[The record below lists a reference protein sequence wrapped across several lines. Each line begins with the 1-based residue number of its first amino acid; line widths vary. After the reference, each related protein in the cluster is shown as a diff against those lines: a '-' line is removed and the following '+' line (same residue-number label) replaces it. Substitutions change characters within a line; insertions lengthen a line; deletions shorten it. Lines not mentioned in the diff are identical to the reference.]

1 MGFTVLMA
9 SDATPARAGRIVK
22 MRQAMQPGATASTR
36 GILRPHEGRRHF
48 RLTRE
53 LPAPDLATWVERLW
67 MVEWDLREPYTQELL
82 NHPTINMAVEATSA
96 GIFGIRTERDQRTI
110 SGTGRVVGVKF
121 RPGAFQPFYGGSV
134 HQLTNRVLPLT
145 AVFGPAGDELADAV
159 RAEADAPFAVMEDFL
174 RARLPEPDPQL
185 DVLADIVGTML
196 EDPAVVRVDE
206 LAARHAMSPRSL
218 QRLFR
223 RYVGVS
229 PKWVLRRYRLHE
241 AAERIAE
248 GRDGDWA
255 ATALELGY
263 FDQAHFIRDFKAL
276 IGASPAQYAG
286 AAA

>member
-1 MGFTVLMA
+1 ME
-9 SDATPARAGRIVK
+9 RA
-22 MRQAMQPGATASTR
+22 ATASNR
-36 GILRPHEGRRHF
+36 GILRPHEGHRHF

-53 LPAPDLATWVERLW
+53 PPSPDLARWVERHW
-67 MVEWDLREPYTQELL
+67 MVEWDLQEPYTQELL
-82 NHPTINMAVEATSA
+82 NHPTVNVAVEPATA
-96 GIFGIRTERDQRTI
+96 GVHGIRTERDRQTI
-110 SGTGRVVGVKF
+110 AGTGRVVGIKL
-121 RPGAFQPFYGGSV
+121 RPGAFQPFYGRSV
-134 HQLTNRVLPLT
+134 HQLTNRILPLA
-145 AVFGPAGDELADAV
+145 AVFGPDG
-159 RAEADAPFAVMEDFL
+159 
-174 RARLPEPDPQL
+174 
-185 DVLADIVGTML
+185 
-196 EDPAVVRVDE
+196 DE
-206 LAARHAMSPRSL
+206 LAARHAMSQRTL

-229 PKWVLRRYRLHE
+229 PKWVLQRYRLHE

>member
-1 MGFTVLMA
+1 V
-9 SDATPARAGRIVK
+9 PA
-22 MRQAMQPGATASTR
+22 ATASTR
-36 GILRPHEGRRHF
+36 GILRPHEGHRHF

-53 LPAPDLATWVERLW
+53 APSPDLAPWVERHW

-82 NHPTINMAVEATSA
+82 NHPTVNVAVEPATA
-96 GIFGIRTERDQRTI
+96 GVYGIRTERDRKTI
-110 SGTGRVVGVKF
+110 AGAGRVVGIKF

-134 HQLTNRVLPLT
+134 HELTNRVVALA
-145 AVFGPAGDELADAV
+145 AVFGLEGEELADAV
-159 RAEADAPFAVMEDFL
+159 RAEERAPFAVMEAFL
-174 RARLPEPDPQL
+174 RARLPAPDPNL
-185 DVLADIVGTML
+185 DVLADIVRTML
-196 EDPAVVRVDE
+196 EQPAIVRVDA
-206 LAARHAMSPRSL
+206 LAARHAMSARTL

-248 GRDGDWA
+248 GRDGNWA

-276 IGASPAQYAG
+276 VGASPAQYAG

>member
-1 MGFTVLMA
+1 M
-9 SDATPARAGRIVK
+9 DRAE
-22 MRQAMQPGATASTR
+22 TASTR

-53 LPAPDLATWVERLW
+53 FPSPDLTPWLERHW
-67 MVEWDLREPYTQELL
+67 MVEWDLEEPYTQELIG
-82 NHPTINMAVEATSA
+82 HPTINVAVEPATD
-96 GIFGIRTERDQRTI
+96 GVYGIRTARDRKTI
-110 SGTGRVVGVKF
+110 AGSGRVVGMKF
-121 RPGAFQPFYGGSV
+121 RPGAFQPFYGASV
-134 HQLTNRVLPLT
+134 HQLTNRVVPIA
-145 AVFGPAGDELADAV
+145 AVFGADGDQLVRAV
-159 RAEADAPFAVMEDFL
+159 RAEEDAPFAVMEAFL
-174 RARLPEPDPQL
+174 RARLPEPDPNL
-185 DVLADIVGTML
+185 DVLADIVRTML
-196 EDPAVVRVDE
+196 EDPAVVRVEE
-206 LAARHAMSPRSL
+206 LATRHAMSPRTL

-223 RYVGVS
+223 RYVGVN
-229 PKWVLRRYRLHE
+229 PKWVLQRYRLHE

>member
-1 MGFTVLMA
+1 ME
-9 SDATPARAGRIVK
+9 RA
-22 MRQAMQPGATASTR
+22 ATASTR

-53 LPAPDLATWVERLW
+53 PPPPDLATWVERHW

-82 NHPTINMAVEATSA
+82 NHPTINVAVEPRFA
-96 GIFGIRTERDQRTI
+96 GVYGIRTERDRKTI
-110 SGTGRVVGVKF
+110 DGAGRVVGIKF
-121 RPGAFQPFYGGSV
+121 RPGAFQPFYGRSV
-134 HQLTNRVLPLT
+134 HLLTNRVLPIG
-145 AVFGPAGDELADAV
+145 AVFGPDGDELAAAV
-159 RAEADAPFAVMEDFL
+159 RAERDAPFAVMEAFL
-174 RARLPEPDPQL
+174 RARLPAPDPAL
-185 DVLADIVGTML
+185 DVLADIVRTML

-206 LAARHAMSPRSL
+206 LAARHAMSPRTL

-229 PKWVLRRYRLHE
+229 PKWVLQRYRLHE

>member
-1 MGFTVLMA
+1 
-9 SDATPARAGRIVK
+9 
-22 MRQAMQPGATASTR
+22 MRTASTR
-36 GILRPHEGRRHF
+36 GILRPHEGSRHF

-53 LPAPDLATWVERLW
+53 YPSPELATWVERHW
-67 MVEWDLREPYTQELL
+67 MVEWDLQAPYTQELL
-82 NHPTINMAVEATSA
+82 NHPTVNVAVEPGFA
-96 GIFGIRTERDQRTI
+96 GVYGIRTERDRKTI
-110 SGTGRVVGVKF
+110 DGTGRVVGVKF
-121 RPGAFQPFYGGSV
+121 RPGAFQPFFGRSV
-134 HQLTNRVLPLT
+134 HQLTNRVLPVA
-145 AVFGPAGDELADAV
+145 AVFGRAGDELADAV
-159 RAEADAPFAVMEDFL
+159 RAEPREPFAVMETFL
-174 RARLPEPDPQL
+174 RERAPAPDANL
-185 DVLADIVGTML
+185 DVLARIVQTML

-206 LAARHAMSPRSL
+206 LAARHAMSSRTL

-223 RYVGVS
+223 CYVGVS

-276 IGASPAQYAG
+276 VGASPAQYAG

>member
-1 MGFTVLMA
+1 MERTE
-9 SDATPARAGRIVK
+9 
-22 MRQAMQPGATASTR
+22 TASTR

-53 LPAPDLATWVERLW
+53 LPSPDLDPWVERHW
-67 MVEWDLREPYTQELL
+67 MVEWDLDEPYTQELL
-82 NHPTINMAVEATSA
+82 NHPTINVAVEPQTA
-96 GIFGIRTERDQRTI
+96 GVYGIRTERDRKTI
-110 SGTGRVVGVKF
+110 AGAGRVVGIKF
-121 RPGAFQPFYGGSV
+121 RPGAFQPFYGRSV
-134 HQLTNRVLPLT
+134 HQLTNRVLPLS
-145 AVFGPAGDELADAV
+145 AVFGRDGDELAEAV
-159 RAEADAPFAVMEDFL
+159 RAEPDAPFAVMEAFL
-174 RARLPEPDPQL
+174 RARLPAPDPSL
-185 DVLADIVGTML
+185 EVLADIVRTML
-196 EDPAVVRVDE
+196 EDPAVVRVDQ
-206 LAARHAMSPRSL
+206 LAARHAMSPRTL
-218 QRLFR
+218 QRIFR

-276 IGASPAQYAG
+276 VGASPAQYAG

>member
-1 MGFTVLMA
+1 
-9 SDATPARAGRIVK
+9 
-22 MRQAMQPGATASTR
+22 MRQAMETASTR

-53 LPAPDLATWVERLW
+53 LPSADLSPWVERHW
-67 MVEWDLREPYTQELL
+67 MVEWDLQAPYTQELL
-82 NHPTINMAVEATSA
+82 NHPTVNMAVEGGSA
-96 GIFGIRTERDQRTI
+96 GIFGIRTARDRRTI
-110 SGTGRVVGVKF
+110 DGAGRVVGVKF
-121 RPGAFQPFYGGSV
+121 RPGGFQPYFGRSV
-134 HQLTNRVLPLT
+134 HTLTNRVVPFN
-145 AVFGPAGDELADAV
+145 AVFGPAGDELVEAV
-159 RAEADAPFAVMEDFL
+159 RAERDEPFAVMEAFL
-174 RARLPEPDPQL
+174 RARRPAPDPHL
-185 DVLADIVGTML
+185 DVLAEIVRTML

-206 LAARHAMSPRSL
+206 LAARHALSPRTL

-229 PKWVLRRYRLHE
+229 PKWVLQRYRLHE

-286 AAA
+286 A

>member
-1 MGFTVLMA
+1 MEHAA
-9 SDATPARAGRIVK
+9 S
-22 MRQAMQPGATASTR
+22 ASTR

-53 LPAPDLATWVERLW
+53 HPSPDLAPWVERHW
-67 MVEWDLREPYTQELL
+67 MVEWDLDEPYTQELL
-82 NHPTINMAVEATSA
+82 NHPTINVAVEPAA
-96 GIFGIRTERDQRTI
+96 AAVHGIRTARDRKTI
-110 SGTGRVVGVKF
+110 SGAGRVVGIKF
-121 RPGAFQPFYGGSV
+121 RPGAFQPFYGGSI
-134 HQLTNRVLPLT
+134 HQLTDRVVPI
-145 AVFGPAGDELADAV
+145 AGVFGRAGDELAAAV
-159 RAEADAPFAVMEDFL
+159 RAEEDAPFAVMEAFV
-174 RARLPEPDPQL
+174 RERLPEPDPNL
-185 DVLADIVGTML
+185 DVLGDVVRTML
-196 EDPAVVRVDE
+196 EDPAVARVDE
-206 LAARHAMSPRSL
+206 LAARHAMSSRTL

-229 PKWVLRRYRLHE
+229 PKWVLQRYRLHE

-276 IGASPAQYAG
+276 VGASPAQYAG

>member
-1 MGFTVLMA
+1 ME
-9 SDATPARAGRIVK
+9 
-22 MRQAMQPGATASTR
+22 TASTR
-36 GILRPHEGRRHF
+36 GILRPDEGRRHF

-53 LPAPDLATWVERLW
+53 LPSPDLATWVERHW
-67 MVEWDLREPYTQELL
+67 MVEWDLEEPYTQELL
-82 NHPTINMAVEATSA
+82 NHPTVNLAVEAGSA
-96 GIFGIRTERDQRTI
+96 GIFGIRTARDRRTI
-110 SGTGRVVGVKF
+110 AGTGRVVGIKF
-121 RPGAFQPFYGGSV
+121 RPGAFQPFYGRSV
-134 HQLTNRVLPLT
+134 HMLTNRVLPLA
-145 AVFGPAGDELADAV
+145 AVFGPAGDELARAV
-159 RAEADAPFAVMEDFL
+159 RAEADDPFGVTEAFL
-174 RARLPEPDPQL
+174 REWLPAPDPHL
-185 DVLADIVGTML
+185 DTIAAIVRTML
-196 EDPAVVRVDE
+196 DDPAVVRVDE

-229 PKWVLRRYRLHE
+229 PKWVLQRYRLHE

-286 AAA
+286 A

>member
-1 MGFTVLMA
+1 ME
-9 SDATPARAGRIVK
+9 RA
-22 MRQAMQPGATASTR
+22 ATASTR
-36 GILRPHEGRRHF
+36 GILRPREGRRHF

-53 LPAPDLATWVERLW
+53 LPSPDLAPWVERHW

-82 NHPTINMAVEATSA
+82 NHPTINVAVEPRTA
-96 GIFGIRTERDQRTI
+96 GVHGIRTERDRKTI
-110 SGTGRVVGVKF
+110 AGAGRVVGIKF
-121 RPGAFQPFYGGSV
+121 RPGGFQPFYGRSV
-134 HQLTNRVLPLT
+134 HLLTNRVLPLS
-145 AVFGPAGDELADAV
+145 AVFGRDGDELAAAV
-159 RAEADAPFAVMEDFL
+159 RAEDDAPFAVMEAFL
-174 RARLPEPDPQL
+174 RARLPAPDPALEVL
-185 DVLADIVGTML
+185 DDIVRTML

-206 LAARHAMSPRSL
+206 LAARHAMSPRTL

-276 IGASPAQYAG
+276 VGASPAQYAG

>member
-1 MGFTVLMA
+1 
-9 SDATPARAGRIVK
+9 
-22 MRQAMQPGATASTR
+22 MRQAMERAAATSNR

-53 LPAPDLATWVERLW
+53 FPSPDLAVWVERHW
-67 MVEWDLREPYTQELL
+67 MVEWDLDGPYTQELL
-82 NHPTINMAVEATSA
+82 NHPTINVAVEPATA
-96 GIFGIRTERDQRTI
+96 GVYGIRTGRDRKTI
-110 SGTGRVVGVKF
+110 AGAGRVVGIKF

-134 HQLTNRVLPLT
+134 HRLTNRVLPLS
-145 AVFGPAGDELADAV
+145 AVFGPDGEELTDAV
-159 RAEADAPFAVMEDFL
+159 RAEERAPFAVMEAFL
-174 RARLPEPDPQL
+174 RERLPEPDPHL
-185 DVLADIVGTML
+185 DILAGVVRTML

-206 LAARHAMSPRSL
+206 LAARHAMSPRTL

-229 PKWVLRRYRLHE
+229 PKWVLQRYRLHE

-276 IGASPAQYAG
+276 VGASPAQYAG

>member
-1 MGFTVLMA
+1 
-9 SDATPARAGRIVK
+9 
-22 MRQAMQPGATASTR
+22 MRQAMETASTR

-53 LPAPDLATWVERLW
+53 PPSPDLATWVERHW
-67 MVEWDLREPYTQELL
+67 MVVWDLREPYTQELL
-82 NHPTINMAVEATSA
+82 NHPTINVAVEANTA
-96 GIFGIRTERDQRTI
+96 GVFGIRTERDQRTI

-134 HQLTNRVLPLT
+134 HQLTNRVLPLA
-145 AVFGPAGDELADAV
+145 AVFGPVGDELARAV
-159 RAEADAPFAVMEDFL
+159 RAEADDPFAVMEEFL
-174 RARLPEPDPQL
+174 RARLPAADPNL
-185 DVLADIVGTML
+185 DVLAEIVATML
-196 EDPAVVRVDE
+196 EDPAVVRVDD

>member
-1 MGFTVLMA
+1 MEA
-9 SDATPARAGRIVK
+9 
-22 MRQAMQPGATASTR
+22 GATASTR

-53 LPAPDLATWVERLW
+53 PPSPDLATWVERLW

-82 NHPTINMAVEATSA
+82 NHPTINVAVEPATA
-96 GIFGIRTERDQRTI
+96 GVHGIRTDRDRKTI
-110 SGTGRVVGVKF
+110 SGAGRVVGIKF

-134 HQLTNRVLPLT
+134 HQLTNRVLPLA
-145 AVFGPAGDELADAV
+145 AVFGPAGDELAHAV
-159 RAEADAPFAVMEDFL
+159 RAEPDEPFAVMEGFL
-174 RARLPEPDPQL
+174 RARLPPPDPQL
-185 DVLADIVGTML
+185 DVLADIVRTML

-229 PKWVLRRYRLHE
+229 PKWVLQRYRLQE

>member
-1 MGFTVLMA
+1 
-9 SDATPARAGRIVK
+9 

-53 LPAPDLATWVERLW
+53 PPSPDLDTWVEWHW

-82 NHPTINMAVEATSA
+82 AHPTINIAVEAASA
-96 GIFGIRTERDQRTI
+96 CVYGIRTERAHQTI
-110 SGTGRVVGVKF
+110 DGTGRVVGVKF
-121 RPGAFQPFYGGSV
+121 RPGAFQPFYGGSI

-145 AVFGPAGDELADAV
+145 AVFGPAADALAAAV
-159 RAEADAPFAVMEDFL
+159 RAEADEPFALMEDFL

-185 DVLADIVGTML
+185 DVLADIMRTML
-196 EDPAVVRVDE
+196 EQPAVVRVDE

-241 AAERIAE
+241 AAERIAA

-276 IGASPAQYAG
+276 IGSSPARYAG
-286 AAA
+286 AAV

>member
-1 MGFTVLMA
+1 MH
-9 SDATPARAGRIVK
+9 ATE
-22 MRQAMQPGATASTR
+22 TASTR

-53 LPAPDLATWVERLW
+53 HPSPDLDPWVERHW

-82 NHPTINMAVEATSA
+82 NHPTINMAVEGSSA
-96 GIFGIRTERDQRTI
+96 GIFGIRTERDHRTI
-110 SGTGRVVGVKF
+110 SGTGRVVGIKF

-134 HQLTNRVLPLT
+134 HHLTNKVLPLS
-145 AVFGPAGDELADAV
+145 AVFGPAGDHLAAAV
-159 RAEADAPFAVMEDFL
+159 RAEADEPFAVMEDYL
-174 RARLPEPDPQL
+174 RSRLPEPDPQL
-185 DVLADIVGTML
+185 DVLAEIVRTML

>member
-1 MGFTVLMA
+1 
-9 SDATPARAGRIVK
+9 
-22 MRQAMQPGATASTR
+22 MRQVTDSAATASTR

-53 LPAPDLATWVERLW
+53 FPSPDLATWVERHW
-67 MVEWDLREPYTQELL
+67 MVEWDLDEPYTQELL
-82 NHPTINMAVEATSA
+82 NHPTINVAVEHDSA
-96 GIFGIRTERDQRTI
+96 GVFGIRTARDRKTI
-110 SGTGRVVGVKF
+110 DGAGRVVGLKF
-121 RPGAFQPFYGGSV
+121 RPGGFQPFFGRSV
-134 HQLTNRVLPLT
+134 HHLTDRVVPVAT
-145 AVFGPAGDELADAV
+145 VFGAAGDELADAV
-159 RAEADAPFAVMEDFL
+159 RAEADEPFAVMEAFL
-174 RARLPEPDPQL
+174 RARLPAPDPNL
-185 DVLADIVGTML
+185 DVLAAVVRTML
-196 EDPAVVRVDE
+196 DDPAVVRVDE

-229 PKWVLRRYRLHE
+229 PKWVLQRYRLHE

-276 IGASPAQYAG
+276 VGASPAQYAG

>member
-1 MGFTVLMA
+1 
-9 SDATPARAGRIVK
+9 
-22 MRQAMQPGATASTR
+22 MRQAMETASTR
-36 GILRPHEGRRHF
+36 GILRPHEGARHF

-53 LPAPDLATWVERLW
+53 LPSDDLAPWVERHW

-82 NHPTINMAVEATSA
+82 NHPTVNLAVEAESA
-96 GIFGIRTERDQRTI
+96 AVFGIRTARDRRTI
-110 SGTGRVVGVKF
+110 DGTGRVVGVKF
-121 RPGAFQPFYGGSV
+121 RPGGFLPFYGRSV
-134 HQLTNRVLPLT
+134 HTLTNRAIPIS
-145 AVFGPAGDELADAV
+145 AVFGPAADDLAEAV
-159 RAEADAPFAVMEDFL
+159 RAEPDTPFAVMEAFL
-174 RARLPEPDPQL
+174 RERRPAPDPNL
-185 DVLADIVGTML
+185 DVLGDIVRTML

-206 LAARHAMSPRSL
+206 LAERHAMSPRTL

-229 PKWVLRRYRLHE
+229 PKWVLQRYRLHE

-286 AAA
+286 A